1 MSLLVELLTVFDAVE
16 SVVHSLPE
24 GKAVWGVALLDNL
37 LYVLS
42 GESSKQISVYDTE
55 DFYRLQRRINVPQLG
70 SKSDMTACAHNVC
83 LYISGGNDKC
93 VHRVALLGVDVTKW
107 PVNDI
112 AYGLSVTDT
121 HDVLGQC
128 SHRGTQ

>member
-83 LYISGGNDKC
+83 LYISGGGDQC
-93 VHRVALLGVDVTKW
+93 VHRVALPGVNVTRW
-107 PVNDI
+107 PVNDRTNGI
-112 AYGLSVTDT
+112 SVTDT
-121 HDVLGQC
+121 HGVFGHHPD
-128 SHRGTQ
+128 RGTQ